1 MNIKPLSDHIVLKAI
16 KEEKNKSGI
25 LLPDTADEEKKEQGE
40 VIAVGPGKLDKDGNR
55 QPLEVKV
62 GDKVIFKSY
71 GPTEV
76 KLGDE
81 EYMIAEQDDILGI
94 IE

>member
-16 KEEKNKSGI
+16 KEEPSKSGI
-25 LLPDTADEEKKEQGE
+25 LLPDTASEDKKEQGE

-55 QPLEVKV
+55 VVMEVKV

>member
-16 KEEKNKSGI
+16 KEEKKASGI

-40 VIAVGPGKLDKDGNR
+40 VIAVGPGKTDKDGNR
-55 QPLEVKV
+55 IAMEVKV

-71 GPTEV
+71 GPSEV
-76 KLGDE
+76 KVGDE
-81 EYMIAEQDDILGI
+81 EFLIAEQDDILGI

>member
-16 KEEKNKSGI
+16 KEEPSKSGI
-25 LLPDTADEEKKEQGE
+25 LLPDTAEADKKEQGE

-55 QPLEVKV
+55 VAMEVKV

-71 GPTEV
+71 GPSEV
-76 KLGDE
+76 KVGAE